1 MLQVYTS
8 VNQTVDENSPVA
20 FNITKISTGCTS
32 ALTNSN
38 TITLRKSG
46 FYEVSFNGT
55 GVTTAAGN
63 TSVQLYA
70 NGTKVADALS
80 SAYTGATSQNGALS
94 FKTLIQV
101 RPSCAMI
108 NNNITLQV
116 INTGTE
122 ATFSNVNLIITKLG

>member
-55 GVTTAAGN
+55 GVTTAAEIQAFSYML
-63 TSVQLYA
+63 TVLR
-70 NGTKVADALS
+70 
-80 SAYTGATSQNGALS
+80 SQM
-94 FKTLIQV
+94 
-101 RPSCAMI
+101 R
-108 NNNITLQV
+108 
-116 INTGTE
+116 
-122 ATFSNVNLIITKLG
+122 